1 MTESRIVQHKN
12 QSMQIDGNFAVQ
24 LGEKN
29 MKPTPFCQTQ
39 IRSARAR
46 VVALMITIA
55 AGIGALQSSA
65 AYAALAPANSVIGNQ
80 ASATYVD
87 NTATVRTSTSNTVQT
102 TVSAVKSFTLTANG
116 SRNAPP
122 NAQVCYPHTISNTG
136 NGADTYAL
144 NAATTGGMF
153 AHTGLVYYL
162 DADQNGQP
170 DSGTAITSSG
180 PVNAGATFSFVVC
193 GTTSAGATLGQ
204 QGTIIVS
211 VTDTNSPA
219 PTTLTNTDTTTIQPA
234 SITVNKKLSSVPPPG
249 YTPVTTGTSPNAG
262 PLYIIL
268 DYTNNGTTQADS
280 LVLRDVLPSGM
291 LYVPGSGRWSGSG
304 VTPLTDAAAGDP
316 AGIAYQAPVAAVSG
330 TIDATIT
337 SVAGSTSGN
346 LYFQVTIASALAPT
360 PASQAST
367 TNTADFR
374 YNYQF
379 GGNTYCVNGAST
391 TIIMLPNAGASCPTT
406 NGNTNTV
413 TYTVLQTA
421 GVSANGSTT
430 DTGLVVGEP
439 VTVASAAPGQT
450 ITWTDVIWN
459 TGNGSDSV
467 DVSILN
473 TPLNG
478 SGCAPGNV
486 GVNACTFPTNTT
498 FNILSA
504 NGMTSLLD
512 SNGNGTPDTGTIP
525 QPTAGVC
532 PAPYIVSTSM
542 PLRCGYQVVITASIP
557 AGATPGNNG
566 GAGYRVVVQGTSFF
580 NNTISD
586 TVPNVLTTIAANTV
600 DLTNNLSV
608 VGGAT
613 VANGLGADD
622 LTVKTTN
629 MVTPSTA
636 STSSTTFRLF
646 VNNTGATAAIFNL
659 GSTWISVPVG
669 SNATPTGWSVTF
681 RDDGGGGA
689 CATTTGGAVTSTG
702 AVPIPSMGSKLICAE
717 VVVPATSTASAAPSA
732 GPTAAIPG
740 NYVISFSVVQQGA
753 PAVTDSKRDQVTIAP
768 LRSVTLTP
776 NGAQSTVPG
785 GSVTYNHTLT
795 NNGNA
800 TEAIT
805 FPTAA
810 FLTNSQVPANSWTS
824 TAYIDSNMNGTLE
837 VGIDTLIVAG
847 TTSFMLAPNAN
858 QVIFVRVNAPAMA
871 GSPPN
876 VTTLTA
882 TYNAG
887 ASTTSATD
895 TTSLTDGLKLD
906 KYQQLPA
913 GNGSCV
919 VTPATMLTLG
929 VPNAPWSNMAIA
941 AGPNTVPG
949 KCISYLIVGTN
960 TAAANITNINVT
972 DVIPANTNLATG
984 CGAPTVT
991 GPIALVGGP
1000 YVNGYTGT
1008 ITAQSSP
1015 LATTPVPPTGTFT
1028 LQFCVKINDM

>member
-1 MTESRIVQHKN
+1 
-12 QSMQIDGNFAVQ
+12 MQKFQRNELRGNKMNRVCSGQ
-24 LGEKN
+24 LMGK
-29 MKPTPFCQTQ
+29 K
-39 IRSARAR
+39 ARTYAL
-46 VVALMITIA
+46 ALMFASATTIA
-55 AGIGALQSSA
+55 VMQSYVAIA
-65 AYAALAPANSVIGNQ
+65 AMAPANSVIGNQ

-87 NTATVRTSTSNTVQT
+87 NTATTRTSTSNTVQT

-116 SRNAPP
+116 ARNAPP
-122 NAQVCYPHTISNTG
+122 NAQVCYPHTITNTG
-136 NGADTYAL
+136 NGQDTYAL
-144 NAATTGGMF
+144 NTPTTGGMF

-170 DSGTAITSSG
+170 DSGTAVTSSG
-180 PVNAGATFSFVVC
+180 PVNANGVFGFVVC
-193 GTTSAGATLGQ
+193 GTTSAAATVGQ
-204 QGTIIVS
+204 QGTIVVS
-211 VTDTNSPA
+211 VTDTNLPVA
-219 PTTLTNTDTTTIQPA
+219 TTLTNTDTTTIQPA
-234 SITVNKKLSSVPPPG
+234 SITINKKLSSVPPPG

-262 PLYIIL
+262 PLYVIL
-268 DYTNNGTTQADS
+268 EYTNNGTIQADGV
-280 LVLRDVLPSGM
+280 VLRDVLPAGM
-291 LYVPGSGRWSGSG
+291 LYVPGTGRWSGSG
-304 VTPLTDAAAGDP
+304 VTALTDAAGGDP
-316 AGIAYQAPVAAVSG
+316 AGITYQAPVTAISG

-337 SVAGSTSGN
+337 AVAGSTSGN
-346 LYFQVTIASALAPT
+346 LYFQVTIAASLAPT
-360 PASQAST
+360 PASQVPT

-379 GGNTYCVNGAST
+379 GGNTYCVNGVST

-406 NGNTNTV
+406 NGSTNTV

-421 GVSANGSTT
+421 NVSANGSTT
-430 DTGLVVGEP
+430 NTGLTVGEP

-450 ITWTDVIWN
+450 ISWTDIIWN
-459 TGNGSDSV
+459 TGNGSDSI

-478 SGCAPGNV
+478 TGCAPGNV
-486 GVNACTFPTNTT
+486 GVNACTFPVNTT
-498 FNILSA
+498 FSILSA

-525 QPTAGVC
+525 QPSGGVC

-557 AGATPGNNG
+557 VGATTGNNG
-566 GAGYRVVVQGTSFF
+566 GSGYRVVVQGTSFF
-580 NNTISD
+580 NNTVSD

-613 VANGLGADD
+613 IANGLGPDD

-629 MVTPSTA
+629 MVTPATA

-659 GSTWISVPVG
+659 GSTWVSVPAG
-669 SNATPTGWSVTF
+669 INPTPTGWSVTF

-689 CATTTGGAVTSTG
+689 CATTLGGAVTSTG

-717 VVVPATSTASAAPSA
+717 VVVPATSTPSVAPNA
-732 GPTAAIPG
+732 GPTAVVPG
-740 NYVISFSVVQQGA
+740 NYVISFNVVQQGA
-753 PAVTDSKRDQVTIAP
+753 PAVTDSKRDQITIAA

-810 FLTNSQVPANSWTS
+810 FLTNSQVPANTWTT

-837 VGIDTLIVAG
+837 VGIDTPIVAG

-887 ASTTSATD
+887 GSTTSATD
-895 TTSLTDGLKLD
+895 TTTLTDGLKLD
-906 KYQQLPA
+906 KYQQLP
-913 GNGSCV
+913 GGTGSCV
-919 VTPATMLTLG
+919 ITPTTTLTLG
-929 VPNAPWSNMAIA
+929 VPNAPWSNMAIVA
-941 AGPNTVPG
+941 SANTVPG

-972 DVIPANTNLATG
+972 DVIPANTYLATG

-1000 YVNGYTGT
+1000 YVTGFTGT

-1015 LATTPVPPTGTFT
+1015 LASTPVPPTGTFT
-1028 LQFCVKINDM
+1028 LQFCVKINDL